1 MNGLDHLFVF
11 SLDAQPF
18 ALPLAVVERVVRAV
32 AVTPLPRMPQI
43 ILGVINLQGRIIPV
57 INLRRLFGLEAAD
70 APPELELSDYLIIV
84 QGGQRTM
91 ALLVNAVSGVLRCA
105 DGEVAAAQSMLPR
118 MGCITGVVKRE
129 DAIVAVCDP
138 DRMVSLIGER
148 LLEEAVPMEE
158 AVPVEGAAG
167 ADAP

>member
-57 INLRRLFGLEAAD
+57 INLRKLFGLEAAD

-91 ALLVNAVSGVLRCA
+91 A
-105 DGEVAAAQSMLPR
+105 PR
-118 MGCITGVVKRE
+118 
-129 DAIVAVCDP
+129 
-138 DRMVSLIGER
+138 
-148 LLEEAVPMEE
+148 
-158 AVPVEGAAG
+158 
-167 ADAP
+167 